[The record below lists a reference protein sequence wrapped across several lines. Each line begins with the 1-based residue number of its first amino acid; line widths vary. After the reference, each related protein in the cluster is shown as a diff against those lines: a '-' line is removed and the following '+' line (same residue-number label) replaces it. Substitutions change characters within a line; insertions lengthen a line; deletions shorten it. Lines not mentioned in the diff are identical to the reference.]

1 LKEDKVRQNQR
12 KSVARVLEGET
23 MQFEV
28 NGQEYFLNLVEDESR
43 WYVFIPSLTG
53 LQKMPVYV
61 DVPKFE
67 RIGIMQKSRHKIQN

>member
-1 LKEDKVRQNQR
+1 
-12 KSVARVLEGET
+12 

-67 RIGIMQKSRHKIQN
+67 HLALELLMKP

>member
-1 LKEDKVRQNQR
+1 V
-12 KSVARVLEGET
+12 KSVARFGRGH

>member
-1 LKEDKVRQNQR
+1 MIREDRR
-12 KSVARVLEGET
+12 KSVAWLLSEGDQ

-43 WYVFIPSLTG
+43 WYVFMPSLTG
-53 LQKMPVYV
+53 LQKIPVYI

-67 RIGIMQKSRHKIQN
+67 RVGILQKSRHKIQN